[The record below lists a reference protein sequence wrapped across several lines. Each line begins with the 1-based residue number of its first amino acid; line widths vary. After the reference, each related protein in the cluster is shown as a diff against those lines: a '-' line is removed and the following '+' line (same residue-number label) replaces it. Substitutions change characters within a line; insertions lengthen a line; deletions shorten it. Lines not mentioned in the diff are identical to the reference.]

1 MTLHLEFSSFQ
12 RFHLLLE
19 KGHMIMATIRY
30 KYLGGRYVMAAAIT
44 GAIVMMSFARGT
56 AFECDVMRVVDG
68 DTLQVKT
75 VDSTLTVRVWGVD
88 APELSQPFGN
98 SAAAFA
104 RVMLD
109 GQIVTVK
116 VKAKDRY
123 GRVVGEVVMKDGRIF
138 GNELL
143 RAGLAWWY
151 KEYAPRDVGKRKLEQ
166 EAMDER
172 RGLWSGGVQVAPWEW
187 RKRVRP
193 KDAAR
198 AGASG

>member
-1 MTLHLEFSSFQ
+1 
-12 RFHLLLE
+12 
-19 KGHMIMATIRY
+19 MIMATIRY